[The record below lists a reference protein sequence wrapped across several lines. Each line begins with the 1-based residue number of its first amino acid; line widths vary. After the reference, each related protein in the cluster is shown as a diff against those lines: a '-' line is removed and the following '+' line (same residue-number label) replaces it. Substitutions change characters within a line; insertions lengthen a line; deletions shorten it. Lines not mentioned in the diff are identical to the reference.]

1 MRLIS
6 FLLIA
11 SLSSC
16 GFQLRGSG
24 DSAAI
29 TGPVYV
35 TSQGFSEI
43 ARELRLVLKNS
54 DIPLSEKPAN
64 AVLQVDIE
72 REQTD
77 SRALT
82 IGTDTRVRDI
92 EVIYLVR
99 LTVKR
104 TGDDGATPEDLRA
117 TREFTFDV
125 SGVLGSSD
133 EEELLFEEMRRELV
147 NRVLS
152 RLVLLSQDNSG

>member
-6 FLLIA
+6 ILLIA
-11 SLSSC
+11 SLSAC

-29 TGPVYV
+29 TGPVFV
-35 TSQGFSEI
+35 GSEAHSEI

-54 DIPLSEKPAN
+54 DIALSEKPAD

-72 REQTD
+72 SEQID

-92 EVIYLVR
+92 ELIYLIR
-99 LTVKR
+99 LTAKR
-104 TGDDGATPEDLRA
+104 TGDDVAMPEDLRVS
-117 TREFTFDV
+117 RVYTFDV
-125 SGVLGSSD
+125 SGVLGSAD
-133 EEELLFEEMRRELV
+133 EEELLTEEMRRELV
-147 NRVLS
+147 GRVLS
-152 RLVLLSQDNSG
+152 RLVLLSQDNSS